1 MKRKLVLFL
10 VVAVTGLLT
19 FGCAEEEKE
28 VYVPSFEAMGCSA
41 TFADTNL
48 NINPDISGGSTHMA
62 IYGMNCNS
70 QTGVSVEFFDDTI
83 GGDRE
88 AFFVNGQNEAY
99 VVGLNPYEEHKFTFT
114 AKDIRGEFMYY
125 GKYRV
130 VALNMETNEYTYKDY
145 YITAKNN
152 SIYGKKDIQAAP
164 AKGEL
169 KTMPEFSTDALIPL
183 KNNEET
189 AKKIN
194 AQLDEA
200 AKNLDSSAVAK

>member
-10 VVAVTGLLT
+10 VVALTGLLT

-41 TFADTNL
+41 SFADTDL
-48 NINPDISGGSTHMA
+48 YINPSITGGTNMA
-62 IYGMNCNS
+62 IYYMNCNS

-83 GGDRE
+83 GGHRYN
-88 AFFVNGQNEAY
+88 FFVNGQNDAY
-99 VVGLNPYEEHKFTFT
+99 VVGLNPHEAHEFAFT
-114 AKDIRGEFMYY
+114 ARDITGSNIYR

-145 YITAKNN
+145 YITAIYN
-152 SIYGKKDIQAAP
+152 SIYSKKDIQAAP

-169 KTMPEFSTDALIPL
+169 KTMPEFSTDVLIPL
-183 KNNEET
+183 RNTEET
-189 AKKIN
+189 AKEIN

>member
-41 TFADTNL
+41 SFVDTNL
-48 NINPDISGGSTHMA
+48 YINPSITGGTNMA
-62 IYGMNCNS
+62 IYQMKCNS

-83 GGDRE
+83 GGHRYN
-88 AFFVNGQNEAY
+88 FLVNRQNDAY
-99 VVGLNPYEEHKFTFT
+99 VVGLNPYEAHEFAFT
-114 AKDIRGEFMYY
+114 ARDITGSYVYR

-145 YITAKNN
+145 YITARNN

-183 KNNEET
+183 RNNEET
-189 AKKIN
+189 VKNIN

-200 AKNLDSSAVAK
+200 AKNLDSSTEAK

>member
-10 VVAVTGLLT
+10 TVALTGLLT

-28 VYVPSFEAMGCSA
+28 VYVPTFEAMGCSA
-41 TFADTNL
+41 TFAYTNL
-48 NINPDISGGSTHMA
+48 YINPSITGGTNMA
-62 IYGMNCNS
+62 IYQMNCNS

-83 GGDRE
+83 GGHRYN
-88 AFFVNGQNEAY
+88 FLVNGQNDAY
-99 VVGLNPYEEHKFTFT
+99 VVGLNPYEAHEFAFT
-114 AKDIRGEFMYY
+114 ARDITGSTVYY

-145 YITAKNN
+145 YITARDN
-152 SIYGKKDIQAAP
+152 SIIGKKDIQAAP
-164 AKGEL
+164 AKGVL
-169 KTMPEFSTDALIPL
+169 KTMPGFTTDSLQPL
-183 KNNEET
+183 RNTEET
-189 AKKIN
+189 AKEIN

>member
-28 VYVPSFEAMGCSA
+28 EYVPSFEAMGCSA
-41 TFADTNL
+41 SFVDTNL
-48 NINPDISGGSTHMA
+48 YINPSNTGGTNMA
-62 IYGMNCNS
+62 IYKMNCNS

-83 GGDRE
+83 GGHRYN
-88 AFFVNGQNEAY
+88 FLVNGQNEAY
-99 VVGLNPYEEHKFTFT
+99 VVGLNPYEVHEFAFT
-114 AKDIRGEFMYY
+114 ARDITGSYFYR

-145 YITAKNN
+145 YITARNN

-183 KNNEET
+183 RNNEEI
-189 AKKIN
+189 AKEIN

-200 AKNLDSSAVAK
+200 AKNLDSSAKAK

>member
-41 TFADTNL
+41 SFEDTNL
-48 NINPDISGGSTHMA
+48 YINPSITGGTNMA
-62 IYGMNCNS
+62 IYQMNCNS
-70 QTGVSVEFFDDTI
+70 QTGVSVEFFDDITA
-83 GGDRE
+83 GHRYN
-88 AFFVNGQNEAY
+88 FLVNGQNEAY
-99 VVGLNPYEEHKFTFT
+99 VVGLNPYEPHEFAFT
-114 AKDIRGEFMYY
+114 ARDITGSYVYY

-145 YITAKNN
+145 YITARDN
-152 SIYGKKDIQAAP
+152 SIYGKKDAQSAP

-183 KNNEET
+183 RNNEET
-189 AKKIN
+189 VKNIN
-194 AQLDEA
+194 VQLDEA
-200 AKNLDSSAVAK
+200 AKNLGSSTEAK

>member
-41 TFADTNL
+41 SFVDTNL
-48 NINPDISGGSTHMA
+48 YINPSITGGTNKA
-62 IYGMNCNS
+62 IYQMNCNS
-70 QTGVSVEFFDDTI
+70 QTGVSVEFFDDITA
-83 GGDRE
+83 GHRYN
-88 AFFVNGQNEAY
+88 FLVNGQNEAY
-99 VVGLNPYEEHKFTFT
+99 VVGLNPYEPHEFAFT
-114 AKDIRGEFMYY
+114 ARDITGSTVYY

-145 YITAKNN
+145 YITARDN
-152 SIYGKKDIQAAP
+152 SIYGKKDAQSAP

-183 KNNEET
+183 RNNEET
-189 AKKIN
+189 VKNIN
-194 AQLDEA
+194 VQLDEA
-200 AKNLDSSAVAK
+200 AKNLGSSTEAK

>member
-41 TFADTNL
+41 SFADTDL
-48 NINPDISGGSTHMA
+48 YINPSITGGTNMA
-62 IYGMNCNS
+62 IYQMNCNS

-114 AKDIRGEFMYY
+114 AKDIRGAFMYC

-152 SIYGKKDIQAAP
+152 SIIGKKDIQAAP

-183 KNNEET
+183 RNNEET
-189 AKKIN
+189 AKEIN

-200 AKNLDSSAVAK
+200 SKNLDSSAVAK

>member
-41 TFADTNL
+41 SFADTNL
-48 NINPDISGGSTHMA
+48 YINPSITGGTNMA
-62 IYGMNCNS
+62 IYQMNCNS
-70 QTGVSVEFFDDTI
+70 QTGVSVEFFDDITS
-83 GGDRE
+83 GHRYN
-88 AFFVNGQNEAY
+88 FLVNGQNDAY
-99 VVGLNPYEEHKFTFT
+99 VVGLNPYEAHEFAFT
-114 AKDIRGEFMYY
+114 ARDITGSYVYY

-145 YITAKNN
+145 YITARNN

-189 AKKIN
+189 VKNIN

-200 AKNLDSSAVAK
+200 AKKLGSSTEAK